1 MHLHCLAALLVS
13 ARVSGKALEKALEE
27 ALEKGCASHRFGLPF
42 SQSSTFPFESG
53 LTNFVLVVLVQV
65 APESVVLVT

>member
-1 MHLHCLAALLVS
+1 MLLQCLVALLVS

-27 ALEKGCASHRFGLPF
+27 ALETGCASRRFGLPF
-42 SQSSTFPFESG
+42 SQSSTFHVESD

-65 APESVVLVT
+65 APESVVPLT